1 MKHYLTASEDCHSD
15 DYTYSLTEKGHATMF
30 NIIPEVG
37 RAEVTYIQSV
47 GNLYNC
53 PNSFVHAKLWNDSG
67 KVFRVDGE
75 KYQDGNSELGQES
88 AFTMIRDSEGL
99 ITF

>member
-1 MKHYLTASEDCHSD
+1 VKHYLTASEDCLSD

-53 PNSFVHAKLWNDSG
+53 PNSFVHAMMYTSG
-67 KVFRVDGE
+67 NIFRLEGE
-75 KYQDGNSELGQES
+75 KYKDGNSELGQQS
-88 AFTMIRDSEGL
+88 AFTMIRDSKGL

>member
-1 MKHYLTASEDCHSD
+1 VKHYLSASDDCYSD
-15 DYTYSLTEKGHATMF
+15 DYTFSLTENGHATMF

-53 PNSFVHAKLWNDSG
+53 PNSFVHAELWDKSG
-67 KVFRVDGE
+67 KVFRVVGE

-88 AFTMIRDSEGL
+88 AFTMKRSEKGL
-99 ITF
+99 Y